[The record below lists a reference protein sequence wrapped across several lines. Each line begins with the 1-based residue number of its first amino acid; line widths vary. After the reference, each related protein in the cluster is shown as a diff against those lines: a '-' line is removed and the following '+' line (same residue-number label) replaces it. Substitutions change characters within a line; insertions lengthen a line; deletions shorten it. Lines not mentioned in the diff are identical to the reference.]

1 MNLWKGT
8 FLYMRRN
15 RKSSKNAKGSVY
27 GNNYG
32 RKRARWKVVVGFIV
46 FQFIF
51 ALVTAPL
58 IVFYGPFD
66 NVRKTVV
73 GAAMTTLSH
82 QWIAKTFLSEEKIQ
96 AILNEGKIETIQ
108 QDNSVIQFVNTHD
121 SSVEV
126 EEISEG
132 SKFNGYMII
141 VSDPTRV
148 KVGYSS
154 KLGTA
159 GEMTSQIAK
168 ANGAVAAI
176 NGGGFSDQTGTSIWT
191 GTGGTPTG
199 ILISGGKVISNDL
212 SSTKAKVDV
221 MALTKEGVLLVGPH
235 SIDEMTKLGVTEAIS
250 FGPALIVNG
259 KATIKSGDGGW
270 GIAPRTAIGQKK
282 DGSILMLVLDGR
294 QTSSVGASLRD
305 VQNIM
310 LEYGAYNA
318 TNLDGG
324 SSTTMYYENE
334 VLNNPCDPLGERSV
348 PSIVYV
354 K

>member
-1 MNLWKGT
+1 MKRYKN
-8 FLYMRRN
+8 
-15 RKSSKNAKGSVY
+15 SSKNA
-27 GNNYG
+27 YG
-32 RKRARWKVVVGFIV
+32 RKKATWKVVVGFVV
-46 FQFIF
+46 FQLVF

-58 IVFYGPFD
+58 VVFYGPFD

-82 QWIAKTFLSEEKIQ
+82 QWIAKLFLSEEKIQ
-96 AILNEGKIETIQ
+96 SILNESKIETIQ
-108 QDNSVIQFVNTHD
+108 QDNSVIKFTNTHD
-121 SSVEV
+121 SSVDV

-141 VSDPTRV
+141 VHDPTRM

-176 NGGGFSDQTGTSIWT
+176 NGGGFTDQTGTSKWT

-199 ILISGGKVISNDL
+199 ILISGGKIISNDL
-212 SSTKAKVDV
+212 SDTKTKVDV
-221 MALTKEGVLLVGPH
+221 MAITNEGVLLVGPH
-235 SIDEMTKLGVTEAIS
+235 SIDEMTRLGVVEAIS

-259 KATIKSGDGGW
+259 KTTIKSGDGGW

-282 DGSILMLVLDGR
+282 DGTILMLVIDGR
-294 QTSSVGASLRD
+294 QTSSLGASIRD

-310 LEYGAYNA
+310 VEYGAYNA

-324 SSTTMYYENE
+324 SSTTMFYDNE
-334 VLNNPCDPLGERSV
+334 ILNNPCDPLGERSV